1 MKIKFVYSNT
11 VFSKIVLLVIAFTL
25 LLTISQQSAYCQLFN
40 DKTGKEHEVLQK
52 FIGNWYQLA
61 AYTTMDG
68 KVTNAKGSIK
78 GEVVLGGSILKL
90 QSGQTNTISINENLI
105 IIGYDS
111 NLKKYFFQAFDRE
124 GNLPSTYLGAYDKN
138 SKKFQFETFM
148 LDENGNKLLSVL
160 ELWFERD
167 DKFIYKVTVKESDK
181 QTVIAEVAN
190 VKVIEEKIQ
199 ENYEKPKKKK

>member
-1 MKIKFVYSNT
+1 MKIKFVTLRLELSKFMVFVFAI
-11 VFSKIVLLVIAFTL
+11 VFS
-25 LLTISQQSAYCQLFN
+25 LTITQNFAFAQLFN

-90 QSGQTNTISINENLI
+90 QSGQTNTISVNENLI

-111 NLKKYFFQAFDRE
+111 NLKKYYFQAFDRE

-138 SKKFQFETFM
+138 NKKFQFETFM

-160 ELWFERD
+160 ELWFERE

-190 VKVIEEKIQ
+190 VKVIEE
-199 ENYEKPKKKK
+199 NNEKPKKKK